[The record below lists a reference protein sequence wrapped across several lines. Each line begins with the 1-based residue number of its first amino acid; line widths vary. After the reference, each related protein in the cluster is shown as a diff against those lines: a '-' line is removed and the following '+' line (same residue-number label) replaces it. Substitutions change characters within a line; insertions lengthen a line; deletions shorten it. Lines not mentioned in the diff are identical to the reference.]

1 MATQEIGTNFK
12 ENIFKAWEKLIW
24 GFFQTPKNNLD
35 PNDPEDLLKVKHST
49 IVLLFRFFFLLFGI
63 AKGILDPT
71 DSHYCHIYSFHQ
83 LKYDIA
89 NGKYKNPLNTTLWY
103 KLKEF
108 FSLINRGNEGL
119 YPYDGDLFD
128 PIKNPNL
135 EEWEIEDSYL
145 SEAIDLIS
153 RMRDTEL
160 KKLIFVDY
168 SELKFRLLGTIYE
181 GLLEFELHY
190 SKNRELSLIR
200 NKGKKK
206 PKGIFYTPK
215 EIVKCIVEH
224 ALEPMVKQKL
234 NEARHN
240 TQTRSEAILSIKILD
255 NAMGCGYFLEESV
268 EYLAKE
274 LNTIHLME
282 NDIEG
287 SSENDS
293 YTLIRAKR
301 EILSHCI
308 YGVDSDDIAVE
319 LSRMILWFT
328 TFSQDCSANVLR
340 NRLKLGNSLVGELF
354 EELDILYSLQ
364 QEYKRVKNFK
374 ESHTCE
380 RFKTIADLK
389 TAITYGNLIEHEKY
403 KELYTEILKCNEE
416 TWIQLKQLD
425 DIKRIKQI
433 SEEKLFFHWQ
443 LEFPEI
449 FFELDNFGKERN
461 GFDVILGNPP
471 WASVRGKYSAHMF
484 DDYEISYLEDKFPE
498 NTYMPNAYEYFIL
511 QSLKLL
517 KKGGRHSYIVP
528 DRLAFNESLE
538 YLRIIMLN
546 KYSLNSL
553 IFNTPFPYIIAD
565 TLIYSL
571 TAKKQ
576 VNDYKITIRDYKKEA
591 VVVNSNYFQS
601 ARETEFSFYRSKEIF
616 KTIKAIEAAHTIKIG
631 HIAET
636 TSGFGG
642 KSNLITKN
650 RVSNQQIEVIKGL
663 NIGRYSLNGKLYFEF
678 KKENIT
684 GRTTDIKKLGAI
696 PKVLLRKTGKVLYSA
711 YDETGIYPE
720 QSLYFLYNFK
730 GKYSPFYILSLINSS
745 LFKFYYIEK
754 LVTNRDTTPQLKKI
768 HLDRFPIKK
777 IEFTDSEM
785 ILKSSYTKTIEFYES
800 FLNNGDLAKFES
812 FINGQFEKDDN
823 NPTTIKTE
831 VLHDVLAY
839 LAQKMTDYNRNKLK
853 FKSFEMNI
861 YLTDKLIDLLV
872 FKLYNLNSNN
882 LKTINEVLTERGI

>member
-1 MATQEIGTNFK
+1 LATQEIGTIFK
-12 ENIFKAWEKLIW
+12 ENIFKAWQKLIW
-24 GFFQTPKNNLD
+24 GFFQKSKNNLD
-35 PNDPEDLLKVKHST
+35 PNDSEDLLKVKHST
-49 IVLLFRFFFLLFGI
+49 INLLFRFFFVLYGT
-63 AKGILDPT
+63 AKGILDSK
-71 DSHYCHIYSFHQ
+71 DSPYWRNYSFHQ
-83 LKYDIA
+83 LKYEIA
-89 NGKYKNPLNTTLWY
+89 NGKYKNSLGTTLWY
-103 KLKEF
+103 ELKDLF
-108 FSLINRGNEGL
+108 NLINRGSESL
-119 YPYDGDLFD
+119 WSYDGDLFD
-128 PIKNPNL
+128 PTKNPNL

-145 SEAIDLIS
+145 SEAIDLVS
-153 RMRDTEL
+153 RMRDTEF

-168 SELKFRLLGTIYE
+168 SELKFRFLGTIYE

-190 SKNRELSLIR
+190 SKNREFSLIR

-206 PKGIFYTPK
+206 PKGIFYTPE
-215 EIVKCIVEH
+215 EIVKCIVKD

-234 NEARHN
+234 NEATFN

-255 NAMGCGYFLEESV
+255 NAMGCGYFLEEAV
-268 EYLAKE
+268 NYLAKE
-274 LNTIHLME
+274 LNTILLKE
-282 NDIEG
+282 KNIEE

-293 YTLIRAKR
+293 YTLIWAKR

-328 TFSQDCSANVLR
+328 TFSHDCSANILS

-354 EELDILYSLQ
+354 EEPDILYSLQ

-374 ESHTCE
+374 ESHTYE
-380 RFKTIADLK
+380 RFRTIADLK

-403 KELYTEILKCNEE
+403 KELYTEILNCNEE

-425 DIKRIKQI
+425 IIKRIRQF
-433 SEEKLFFHWQ
+433 SEEKQFFHWQ

-449 FFELDNFGKERN
+449 FFELDNFGKQRN
-461 GFDVILGNPP
+461 GFDVIFGNPP

-484 DDYEISYLEDKFPE
+484 DDYDISYLEDKFPE
-498 NTYMPNAYEYFIL
+498 NTYMPNSYEYFIL

-538 YLRIIMLN
+538 YLRVIMLN
-546 KYSLNSL
+546 QYSLNSL
-553 IFNTPFPYIIAD
+553 IFNTPFPNIIAD

-576 VNDYKITIRDYKKEA
+576 ANDYKIIIRDYKNEA
-591 VVVNSNYFQS
+591 VLVNSKYFQS
-601 ARETEFSFYRSKEIF
+601 ARETEFSFFRSKEIF
-616 KTIKAIEAAHTIKIG
+616 KAIKAIEAAHTIKID

-642 KSNLITKN
+642 KSNLITKT

-663 NIGRYSLNGKLYFEF
+663 NIGSYSLNGKLHFEF

-684 GRTTDIKKLGAI
+684 GRTTDIQKLGAI

-711 YDETGIYPE
+711 YDESGIYPE
-720 QSLYFLYNFK
+720 QSLYFLFNFK

-754 LVTNRDTTPQLKKI
+754 LVTNRETTPQLKKI

-777 IEFTDSEM
+777 IEFTTSEM
-785 ILKSSYTKTIEFYES
+785 ILKSSYKKMIEFYES
-800 FLNNGDLAKFES
+800 FLNNGDLVIFES
-812 FINGQFEKDDN
+812 FINRQFENDDN
-823 NPTTIKTE
+823 NPTTIKND

-839 LAQKMTDYNRNKLK
+839 LAQKMTDYNRSKLK
-853 FKSFEMNI
+853 YKSIERNI
-861 YLTDKLIDLLV
+861 FLTDKLINLLV

-882 LKTINEVLTERGI
+882 LKTINKVLTERGI